1 MRSAYIIAF
10 AVRRQ
15 RLAKLFHPAGENNS
29 GSRRL
34 LAIQAG
40 SPVQFAKLI
49 ANLPM
54 PQRSQVVC
62 KIPSLH
68 EFPFIPERDSI

>member
-62 KIPSLH
+62 KNPVFARVPLY
-68 EFPFIPERDSI
+68 P